1 MSLVEKAM
9 RKVQAAAADARPP
22 AEELAILEP
31 ADLAQAAFVDR
42 RNAPSRAVCTGVAI
56 SLDRVALLAEGL
68 TPPQQEERQIAEQFR
83 QIKRPLV
90 TRALTPPDKAGA
102 VSSPRVI
109 AVTSALPGEGKTFTS
124 LNLALSLAMER
135 DLNVL
140 LVDGDVA
147 KAHLSRLAGLAGEPG
162 LLDAIQLPGIDIESL
177 VHATDTPHLAV
188 LGAGQRSDRS
198 TEMLASRRMSELLAM
213 LVANDPTRVVVMDCP
228 PLLLTNESRVVM
240 GLAGQVLV
248 VVKSGKTAQRDVVEA
263 LTHVPPG
270 RAIGL
275 VLNQS
280 LSKNSAGY
288 YGYHLNDRA
297 S

>member
-9 RKVQAAAADARPP
+9 RKLQAAAGDARPAVEERVTLP
-22 AEELAILEP
+22 PSTAES
-31 ADLAQAAFVDR
+31 AAFIER
-42 RNAPSRAVCTGVAI
+42 RNAPSRAVNTGSAI
-56 SLDRVALLAEGL
+56 VMDRVALLAEGL
-68 TPPQQEERQIAEQFR
+68 IPPSQEERQIAEQFR

-90 TRALTPPDKAGA
+90 TRALAAVEGAEA

-124 LNLALSLAMER
+124 LNLAISLAMER

-147 KAHLSRLAGLAGEPG
+147 KAHLSALMGLGREPG
-162 LLDAIQLPGIDIESL
+162 LLDAIQRVDVDIESF
-177 VHATDTPHLAV
+177 VHPTDTPHLAV

-198 TEMLASRRMSELLAM
+198 TEMLASRRMSELITA
-213 LVANDPTRVVVMDCP
+213 LVANDPSRVVILDCP

-240 GLAGQVLV
+240 GIAGQVLV
-248 VVKSGKTAQRDVVEA
+248 VVKSAKTAQRDVVEA

-280 LSKNSAGY
+280 LSKDSAGY

>member
-9 RKVQAAAADARPP
+9 RKVQSAAADARPVTEDRAALP
-22 AEELAILEP
+22 PLAVEST
-31 ADLAQAAFVDR
+31 AFVDR
-42 RNAPSRAVCTGVAI
+42 RNAPARSVNTGSGIV
-56 SLDRVALLAEGL
+56 LDRVALLAEGL
-68 TPPQQEERQIAEQFR
+68 IPPSQEERQIAEQFR
-83 QIKRPLV
+83 QVKRPLV
-90 TRALTPPDKAGA
+90 TRALGVAENAETLA
-102 VSSPRVI
+102 SPRVI
-109 AVTSALPGEGKTFTS
+109 AITSALPGEGKTFTS

-140 LVDGDVA
+140 LIDGDVA
-147 KAHLSRLAGLAGEPG
+147 KAHLSVLLGLGREPG
-162 LLDAIQLPGIDIESL
+162 LLDAIQLVGTDIETL
-177 VHATDTPHLAV
+177 LHPTDTPHLAV

-198 TEMLASRRMSELLAM
+198 TEMLASRRMNEILAA
-213 LVANDPTRVVVMDCP
+213 LVANDPSRVVVMDCP

-248 VVKSGKTAQRDVVEA
+248 VVKSAKTAQRDVVEA

-270 RAIGL
+270 RAIGM